1 MNLPLI
7 DVVIPCYNT
16 EQTLFRAVES
26 VLQQNNLGHLWLID
40 DASTDNTF
48 TCSLTA
54 CPQSNIQINFY
65 RAIAKSSGVAMARNW
80 GAMLS
85 AKSAVD
91 FVAFL
96 DADDA

>member
-16 EQTLFRAVES
+16 EQTLVRAVES

-48 TCSLTA
+48 ALALQLAEQYPDRISIEQM
-54 CPQSNIQINFY
+54 PKN
-65 RAIAKSSGVAMARNW
+65 SGVAMTRNW

-85 AKSAVD
+85 AKKCG
-91 FVAFL
+91 
-96 DADDA
+96 

>member
-16 EQTLFRAVES
+16 EQTLVRAVES

-48 TCSLTA
+48 ALALQLAEQYPDRISIEQMPKIVVSQWLESGVRCSLLKVR
-54 CPQSNIQINFY
+54 SI
-65 RAIAKSSGVAMARNW
+65 
-80 GAMLS
+80 LS
-85 AKSAVD
+85 H
-91 FVAFL
+91 F
-96 DADDA
+96 